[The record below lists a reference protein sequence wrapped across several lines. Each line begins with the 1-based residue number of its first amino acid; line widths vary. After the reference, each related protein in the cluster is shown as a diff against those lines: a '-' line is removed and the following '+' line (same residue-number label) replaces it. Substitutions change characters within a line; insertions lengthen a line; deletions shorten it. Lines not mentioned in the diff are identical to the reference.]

1 MPKAK
6 KVAKSKK
13 VAPAPYDKTK
23 AKPKKAAPEAEKK
36 NPLFEKRSKNFGIGG
51 DIHPGRDL
59 TRFVKWPKY
68 IRLQRQRRVLYA
80 RLKVPP
86 AINQFS
92 KTLDKNTATELF
104 KLLVKYKPED
114 KAAKKKR
121 LIQQANAQIKAQKG
135 EKKEATP
142 TKKPNTVK
150 YGINHITSLVESKKA
165 QLVVIA
171 NDVDPIELVVWL
183 PTLCRKM
190 GVPYVIVKG
199 KARLGAVVGK
209 KTATALALVKVD
221 NQDKNELATLT
232 TVAKESFN
240 DSDYR
245 RQWGGGKLGT
255 KSQQDLAIRN
265 RKIAKE
271 TAHRSSSAAPVAV
284 APAAST

>member
-13 VAPAPYDKTK
+13 VAPAPYDATK
-23 AKPKKAAPEAEKK
+23 AKAKKAAPEVEKK
-36 NPLFEKRSKNFGIGG
+36 NPLFEKRSKNFGIGR
-51 DIHPGRDL
+51 DVQPGRDL

-121 LIQQANAQIKAQKG
+121 LLQQAEAQVKAQKG
-135 EKKEATP
+135 EKVETQSP
-142 TKKPNTVK
+142 KKPNTVK
-150 YGINHITSLVESKKA
+150 YGINHITSLVEQKKA
-165 QLVVIA
+165 QLVIIA

-190 GVPYVIVKG
+190 GVPYAIVKG

-209 KTATALALVKVD
+209 KTATALALVNV
-221 NQDKNELATLT
+221 NNADKNELATLAT
-232 TVAKESFN
+232 TVKESFN
-240 DSDYR
+240 DSDFR
-245 RQWGGGKLGT
+245 KQWGGGKLGT
-255 KSQQDLAIRN
+255 KSQHEVIRKN

-271 TAHRSSSAAPVAV
+271 ARPPRT
-284 APAAST
+284 

>member
-1 MPKAK
+1 MLRLKPRKAK
-6 KVAKSKK
+6 
-13 VAPAPYDKTK
+13 
-23 AKPKKAAPEAEKK
+23 
-36 NPLFEKRSKNFGIGG
+36 
-51 DIHPGRDL
+51 
-59 TRFVKWPKY
+59 
-68 IRLQRQRRVLYA
+68 
-80 RLKVPP
+80 
-86 AINQFS
+86 
-92 KTLDKNTATELF
+92 
-104 KLLVKYKPED
+104 
-114 KAAKKKR
+114 
-121 LIQQANAQIKAQKG
+121 
-135 EKKEATP
+135 KKEATP